1 MTQPTPRLSKLFNLE
16 YPQSVGIFATY
27 DEAQQAVDFLADK
40 HFPVEN
46 LCIVG
51 TELRS
56 MERVLGRRNWGTVL
70 GQGVQSGLS
79 TGLMVTFLMWIF
91 MPNSNFMVLFISAL
105 LIGILIGVVFAA
117 LGYWMSQGK
126 RDFTSVTQTVA
137 TRYELLSEHKVSG
150 QARELLTTLPSL
162 RQAQFDPR
170 TQVPVP
176 YQPAQAGGPGYGQQ
190 PQPGFGPAAPSG
202 YPQPATT
209 PYGQPT
215 APQPGYGQPG
225 YGQPGYGQPGYG
237 QYPPAAPQAPQS
249 PPGEAGFGPAAGQPG
264 LGGSQTPSTPSP
276 QGADPSTGEG
286 PNPTS

>member
-1 MTQPTPRLSKLFNLE
+1 MTQATPRLSKLFNLE

-51 TELRS
+51 TDLRS

-91 MPNSNFMVLFISAL
+91 MPNSNFMVLFASAL
-105 LIGILIGVVFAA
+105 VIGVLIGIVFAA

-126 RDFTSVTQTVA
+126 RDFTSVTQTIA

-150 QARELLTTLPSL
+150 QARDMLASLPGA

-170 TQVPVP
+170 GQAPSLYPT
-176 YQPAQAGGPGYGQQ
+176 AQGAAQPGYV
-190 PQPGFGPAAPSG
+190 
-202 YPQPATT
+202 
-209 PYGQPT
+209 
-215 APQPGYGQPG
+215 QPGYGQPAQPG
-225 YGQPGYGQPGYG
+225 FGQPVQPGYGQPAHPGYGPPAQQGHPQQPPSGYGQSGYG
-237 QYPPAAPQAPQS
+237 QYPPPGPQASAPAQNGFARNADQPDSAAPAATEPASGEEPTPQK
-249 PPGEAGFGPAAGQPG
+249 
-264 LGGSQTPSTPSP
+264 
-276 QGADPSTGEG
+276 
-286 PNPTS
+286 